1 VILIIDNYDSF
12 TYNVYQYVGVIRKD
26 VEVIRN
32 DKISVEKVEELSP
45 QGIIISPGPGRPE
58 DAGISVDIIR
68 NLGSK
73 IPIFGICLGHQAMGY
88 AMGGS
93 ITSAPKIMHGKV
105 SMIEHNREG
114 VFENIPSPFSATRY
128 HSLVISPEFFPEE
141 LEITAQ
147 TQDGVIMGV
156 RHKQYRSMVG
166 VQFHPESVMTESG
179 MEMVRNF
186 LNFCEK

>member
-32 DKISVEKVEELSP
+32 DKISVKKVEEMKP
-45 QGIIISPGPGRPE
+45 DGIIISPGPGRPE
-58 DAGISVDIIR
+58 DAGISVDVIR
-68 NLGSK
+68 NLGPK
-73 IPIFGICLGHQAMGY
+73 VPIFGICLGHQAIGY

-93 ITSAPKIMHGKV
+93 ITSAPKIMHGQV
-105 SMIEHNREG
+105 SKIEHNRDG
-114 VFENIPSPFSATRY
+114 IFENISSPFSATRY

-156 RHKQYRSMVG
+156 RHKKHRSMVG

-186 LNFCEK
+186 LNFCER

>member
-32 DKISVEKVEELSP
+32 DKISVKKVEEMKP
-45 QGIIISPGPGRPE
+45 DGIIISPGPGRPE
-58 DAGISVDIIR
+58 DAGISVDVIR
-68 NLGSK
+68 NLGPK
-73 IPIFGICLGHQAMGY
+73 VPIFGICLGHQAIGY

-105 SMIEHNREG
+105 SMIEHNRDG
-114 VFENIPSPFSATRY
+114 IFENISSPFSATRY

-156 RHKQYRSMVG
+156 RHKKHRSMVG

-186 LNFCEK
+186 LNFCER

>member
-1 VILIIDNYDSF
+1 MILIIDNYDSF

-156 RHKQYRSMVG
+156 RHKKYRSMVG

>member
-1 VILIIDNYDSF
+1 MILIIDNYDSF

-128 HSLVISPEFFPEE
+128 HSLVISPEFFPDE

-156 RHKQYRSMVG
+156 RHKKYRSMVG

>member
-1 VILIIDNYDSF
+1 MILIIDNYDSF

-128 HSLVISPEFFPEE
+128 HSLVISPEFFPDE

>member
-32 DKISVEKVEELSP
+32 DKISVEKIGELAP
-45 QGIIISPGPGRPE
+45 DGVIISPGPGRPE
-58 DAGISVDIIR
+58 DAGISVDVIR
-68 NLGSK
+68 SLGSQV
-73 IPIFGICLGHQAMGY
+73 PIFGICLGHQAIGY

-114 VFENIPSPFSATRY
+114 IFENIPSPFAATRY

-156 RHKQYRSMVG
+156 RHKKYRSMVG

>member
-1 VILIIDNYDSF
+1 MILIIDNYDSF

-58 DAGISVDIIR
+58 EAGISVDIIR

-128 HSLVISPEFFPEE
+128 HSLVISPEFFPDE

-156 RHKQYRSMVG
+156 RHKKYRSMVG
-166 VQFHPESVMTESG
+166 VQFHPESIMTESG

>member
-128 HSLVISPEFFPEE
+128 HSLVISPEFFPDE

-156 RHKQYRSMVG
+156 RHKKYRSMVG

>member
-1 VILIIDNYDSF
+1 
-12 TYNVYQYVGVIRKD
+12 VYQYVGVIRKD

-128 HSLVISPEFFPEE
+128 HSLVISPEFFPDE

>member
-1 VILIIDNYDSF
+1 MILIIDNYDSF

-32 DKISVEKVEELSP
+32 DKISVTKVEEMKP
-45 QGIIISPGPGRPE
+45 DGIIISPGPGRPE
-58 DAGISVDIIR
+58 DAGISVDVIR
-68 NLGSK
+68 NLGPK
-73 IPIFGICLGHQAMGY
+73 VPIFGICLGHQAIGY

-105 SMIEHNREG
+105 SMIDHNRDG
-114 VFENIPSPFSATRY
+114 IFENISSPFSATRY

-156 RHKQYRSMVG
+156 RHKKHRSMVG

-186 LNFCEK
+186 LNFCER

>member
-1 VILIIDNYDSF
+1 
-12 TYNVYQYVGVIRKD
+12 
-26 VEVIRN
+26 
-32 DKISVEKVEELSP
+32 
-45 QGIIISPGPGRPE
+45 
-58 DAGISVDIIR
+58 
-68 NLGSK
+68 
-73 IPIFGICLGHQAMGY
+73 MGY

-128 HSLVISPEFFPEE
+128 HSLVISPEFFPDE

>member
-1 VILIIDNYDSF
+1 MILIIDNYDSF

-32 DKISVEKVEELSP
+32 DKISVTKVEEMKP
-45 QGIIISPGPGRPE
+45 DGIIISPGPGRPE
-58 DAGISVDIIR
+58 DAGISVDVIR
-68 NLGSK
+68 NLGPK
-73 IPIFGICLGHQAMGY
+73 VPIFGICLGHQAIGY

-105 SMIEHNREG
+105 SMIEHNRDG
-114 VFENIPSPFSATRY
+114 IFENISSPFSATRY

-156 RHKQYRSMVG
+156 RHKKHRSMVG

-186 LNFCEK
+186 LNFCER

>member
-128 HSLVISPEFFPEE
+128 HSLVISPEFFPDE

>member
-1 VILIIDNYDSF
+1 MILIIDNYDSF

-128 HSLVISPEFFPEE
+128 HSLVISPEFFPDE

-179 MEMVRNF
+179 MEMVHNF